1 MSVPAYM
8 LTAKNLPAVFE
19 AIRNAGV
26 PERFTHSFLKQLGF
40 TSSGDRAV
48 ISVMKSL
55 RFLDESSTP
64 TDRYKRYRNPSL
76 SGAVMAE
83 ALRDAYSDLFTIKES
98 AYSMPAG
105 EMKGAFKRLSG
116 KGDSAAEKMT
126 ATFRALA
133 KLADWS
139 PEAAAAAADASGA
152 DENDAAGHEEEK
164 PPPKKRRKRTSVEDD
179 DDEEE
184 EPPPAFTPTL
194 RHDIHV
200 HLPPTQDVKV
210 YDAIFRS
217 LRDHFG

>member
-1 MSVPAYM
+1 M
-8 LTAKNLPAVFE
+8 LTVRNLPAVFE

-26 PERFTHSFLKQLGF
+26 PDRFTHSFLKQLGF

-64 TDRYKRYRNPSL
+64 TDRYKRFRDPSL

-98 AYSMPAG
+98 AHSMPAG

-116 KGDSAAEKMT
+116 KGDSVAEKMT

-139 PEAAAAAADASGA
+139 PEAAAAAADSSGTDDGDPQDDQ
-152 DENDAAGHEEEK
+152 DEE
-164 PPPKKRRKRTSVEDD
+164 PPPKKRRKKTPVEDEED
-179 DDEEE
+179 NEEE
-184 EPPPAFTPTL
+184 KPPPFIPTL

-217 LRDHFG
+217 LREHFG

>member
-1 MSVPAYM
+1 MMSVGHVPD
-8 LTAKNLPAVFE
+8 VFE

-55 RFLDESSTP
+55 RFLDDSSAP
-64 TDRYKRYRNPSL
+64 TDRYKRYRDPSL

-83 ALRDAYSDLFTIKES
+83 ALRDAYSDLFTINEG
-98 AYSMPAG
+98 AHGMPPAQLT
-105 EMKGAFKRLSG
+105 GAFKRISG

-126 ATFRALA
+126 STFRALA

-139 PEAAAAAADASGA
+139 QTAAAAAAETKIFDDEPPA
-152 DENDAAGHEEEK
+152 DEEPGKK
-164 PPPKKRRKRTSVEDD
+164 PAPKRRRRAPEP
-179 DDEEE
+179 DEEE
-184 EPPPAFTPTL
+184 HEPPPPFIPTL

-217 LRDHFG
+217 LREHFGQ

>member
-1 MSVPAYM
+1 M
-8 LTAKNLPAVFE
+8 LTVRNLPAVFE

-26 PERFTHSFLKQLGF
+26 PDRFTHSFLKQLGF

-64 TDRYKRYRNPSL
+64 TDRYKRYRDPSL

-98 AYSMPAG
+98 AHSMPPG

-139 PEAAAAAADASGA
+139 PEGAAAAADGSA
-152 DENDAAGHEEEK
+152 DDADSTEEK
-164 PPPKKRRKRTSVEDD
+164 EQAPPPKGRRKKTPA
-179 DDEEE
+179 EEE
-184 EPPPAFTPTL
+184 EDENHSSAFMPTL

-217 LRDHFG
+217 LREHFG

>member
-8 LTAKNLPAVFE
+8 LSVRNLPAVFE

-26 PERFTHSFLKQLGF
+26 PDRFTHSFLKQLGF

-55 RFLDESSTP
+55 RLLDESSTP
-64 TDRYKRYRNPSL
+64 TDRYKRYRDPSL

-98 AYSMPAG
+98 AHSMPAG

-139 PEAAAAAADASGA
+139 HEGAAAAADASSA
-152 DENDAAGHEEEK
+152 EE
-164 PPPKKRRKRTSVEDD
+164 
-179 DDEEE
+179 
-184 EPPPAFTPTL
+184 
-194 RHDIHV
+194 
-200 HLPPTQDVKV
+200 V
-210 YDAIFRS
+210 YSAS
-217 LRDHFG
+217 G